1 MSSDNAANAP
11 FDPKAEARRLTRA
24 SRFASLG
31 TLDPQGRP
39 YVSLVSTATD
49 VDGSPL
55 ILISRLALHTRN
67 LEAHPAASL
76 LFAQV
81 GAGDPMVHPRIS
93 LQGEAARLEPGSPD
107 GERARRRFLA
117 RHPDAA
123 FYAGFADFSFWR
135 IASEGAHLVA
145 GFGRIVDLS
154 TEDLVLPRE
163 ISQGVAEME
172 AEAVAHVNED
182 HKETVALYATHLLG
196 RAPGDWT
203 ITGVDPE
210 GCDLAMGDDTA
221 RLLFPKV
228 VKTPGELR
236 SAFRQL
242 AEAARAKL

>member
-1 MSSDNAANAP
+1 MPSDNAANAP
-11 FDPKAEARRLTRA
+11 FDPKAEARRLART

-31 TLDPQGRP
+31 TLDPEGRP

-55 ILISRLALHTRN
+55 LLISRLALHTSN
-67 LEAHPAASL
+67 LEANPAASL
-76 LFAQV
+76 LFSDV
-81 GAGDPMVHPRIS
+81 GAGDPMVHPRVS
-93 LQGEAARLEPGSPD
+93 LRGDAARLEAGSPD
-107 GERARRRFLA
+107 GERAKRRFLA

-123 FYAGFADFSFWR
+123 FYAGFADFAFWT
-135 IASEGAHLVA
+135 IAPQGAHLVA

-154 TEDLVLPRE
+154 RDDLVLPRDLAQAV
-163 ISQGVAEME
+163 SGME
-172 AEAVAHVNED
+172 ADAVSHVNED
-182 HKETVALYATHLLG
+182 HKDTVALYATHLLG
-196 RAPGDWT
+196 RAHGAWT

-210 GCDLAMGDDTA
+210 GCDLAMGDETA
-221 RLLFPKV
+221 RLIFPGV